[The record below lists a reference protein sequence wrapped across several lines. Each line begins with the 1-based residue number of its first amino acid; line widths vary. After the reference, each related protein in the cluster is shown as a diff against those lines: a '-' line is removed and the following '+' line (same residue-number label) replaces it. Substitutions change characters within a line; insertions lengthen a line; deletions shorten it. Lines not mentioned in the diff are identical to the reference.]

1 MSHRF
6 SAFRAAWAGSTVLA
20 VAAFGL
26 AAPAAAQD
34 GEAASDTDGQL
45 ATIIVT
51 ANRREENLQD
61 VPVSAAI
68 LDQGRIAAIFSGT
81 GDITALAGTAPG
93 LNVES
98 SNGRVAPR
106 FYIRGL
112 GNTDFDLAA
121 SQPVSVLLDDVV
133 LENVTLKSFPVF
145 DVERVEVL
153 RGPQGGDREDRFDQ
167 AFIRSRYSGFD
178 QLRFV

>member
-68 LDQGRIAAIFSGT
+68 LELS
-81 GDITALAGTAPG
+81 ALQHLLPRRMARPHRTLMGNSPP
-93 LNVES
+93 S
-98 SNGRVAPR
+98 S
-106 FYIRGL
+106 
-112 GNTDFDLAA
+112 
-121 SQPVSVLLDDVV
+121 
-133 LENVTLKSFPVF
+133 
-145 DVERVEVL
+145 
-153 RGPQGGDREDRFDQ
+153 
-167 AFIRSRYSGFD
+167 
-178 QLRFV
+178 